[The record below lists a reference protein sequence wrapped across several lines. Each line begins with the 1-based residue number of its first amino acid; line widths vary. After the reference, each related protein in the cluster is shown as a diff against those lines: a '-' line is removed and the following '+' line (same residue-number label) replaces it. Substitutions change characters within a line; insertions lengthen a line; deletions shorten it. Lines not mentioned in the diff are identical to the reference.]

1 MVLYGCVTIGIG
13 VRVFALC
20 YTYPLSVV
28 LYCALYCV
36 AFMYASHSLLKPAVV
51 QVGVGTCVR
60 VCVVWLS
67 WWILFL
73 FVALPSWFFAV
84 PLPAFSAVSSAILCP
99 QQL

>member
-1 MVLYGCVTIGIG
+1 MYAVASRWPSASSLFALCYTYPLSVVLYGCVTIGIG

-51 QVGVGTCVR
+51 
-60 VCVVWLS
+60 
-67 WWILFL
+67 
-73 FVALPSWFFAV
+73 
-84 PLPAFSAVSSAILCP
+84 
-99 QQL
+99 